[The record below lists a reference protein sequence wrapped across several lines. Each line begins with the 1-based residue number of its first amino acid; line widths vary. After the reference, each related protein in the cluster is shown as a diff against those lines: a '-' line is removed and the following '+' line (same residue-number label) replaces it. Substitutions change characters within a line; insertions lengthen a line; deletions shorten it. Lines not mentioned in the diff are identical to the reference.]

1 MDCEAKIRLIF
12 ETMNSNT
19 KKSILIFTV
28 SIILIGI
35 ILFSFPLN
43 LFPGEIIE
51 TSNGITRTIEA
62 PLSLS
67 YFIGFGYEESEMN
80 GVVDFYL
87 TKKGYALAFCLLV
100 GVPLFISLRFYY
112 HKKAKDLNL

>member
-12 ETMNSNT
+12 ETMNSDI
-19 KKSILIFTV
+19 KKSILIFTL
-28 SIILIGI
+28 SFILIGF
-35 ILFSFPLN
+35 ILFLFPLN

-51 TSNGITRTIEA
+51 TNNGITRTVSA

-67 YFIGFGYEESEMN
+67 YFIGLGYEENEMN

-87 TKKGYALAFCLLV
+87 TKKGYGLAFCLLV
-100 GVPLFISLRFYY
+100 GIPLFISLRLSQ
-112 HKKAKDLNL
+112 KSK

>member
-12 ETMNSNT
+12 ETMNSSI
-19 KKSILIFTV
+19 KKSILLFAL
-28 SIILIGI
+28 SFILIGF
-35 ILFSFPLN
+35 ILFVFPLN

-51 TSNGITRTIEA
+51 TNNGITRTISA

-67 YFIGFGYEESEMN
+67 YFVGLGYEEAEMD

-87 TKKGYALAFCLLV
+87 TKTGYAMAFCLLI
-100 GVPLFISLRFYY
+100 GIPFLISLRYY
-112 HKKAKDLNL
+112 YRKISPK